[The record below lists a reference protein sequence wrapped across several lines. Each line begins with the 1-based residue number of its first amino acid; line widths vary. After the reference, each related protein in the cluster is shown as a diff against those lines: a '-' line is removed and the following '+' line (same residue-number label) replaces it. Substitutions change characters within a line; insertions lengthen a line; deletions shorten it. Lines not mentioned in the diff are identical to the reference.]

1 VPKTAALNK
10 NIGAW
15 ALPQKE
21 LTMYHVYF
29 VTCDDLQQ
37 AVMSHGIAGRWF
49 GNDYYKEFLAE
60 NGVILCW
67 FVSDSFVLFRGE
79 HYPTLVA
86 QIPELVQWE
95 DAVSAVGERI
105 RELRALK
112 DENAKLKKQL
122 CIV

>member
-1 VPKTAALNK
+1 
-10 NIGAW
+10 
-15 ALPQKE
+15 
-21 LTMYHVYF
+21 MYFF

-37 AVMSHGIAGRWF
+37 AVTSHGIAGTWF
-49 GNDYYKEFLAE
+49 GNDYYKEFYAE

-67 FVSDSFVLFRGE
+67 FVSDSFVLFRRE